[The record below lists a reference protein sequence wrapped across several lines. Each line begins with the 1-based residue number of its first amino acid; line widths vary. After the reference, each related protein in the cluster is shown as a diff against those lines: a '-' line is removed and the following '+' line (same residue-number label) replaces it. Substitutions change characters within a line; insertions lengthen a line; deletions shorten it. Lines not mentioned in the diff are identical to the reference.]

1 MADSNIIPDSSMVD
15 KPAEVIIKAIELLTA
30 YINAMENA
38 SDVEKKLAKE
48 LLSFAQGGGI
58 IDANVI
64 KKEYVE
70 RIKDGLIAKNI
81 PYAVFHTSADEV
93 TIWIKDSD
101 RDKYLAIQDAVMKTS
116 VDYAGFATPQAML
129 HEYTAENRPN
139 IHTLTVNDPAD
150 MEFLKT
156 KLFHNGASFGSVYNT
171 IILSPDTMLF
181 NENGK
186 DFERFRLEAALHA
199 TKKEIESKTFT
210 DEEKLAYTDFR
221 KLQGE
226 YDNACV
232 KNFVARAMN
241 GENVIMAPQNNL
253 QSAYLEAKDG
263 KITFHRWEKGEYQHE
278 EIHYNPE
285 KTSAENTAALE
296 AIIAQYGDE
305 IYSEVLYDPSIM
317 GDMIGKSEKDFAS
330 NPDLE
335 NKKNSAILPLDGI
348 SNNLSQHIEA
358 GKFRPKTP
366 ENLCEM
372 EQMSQDAKEILFD
385 INNYATKTVTMGPNY
400 ANLSNTNKAE
410 LKNEAIHTKW
420 NNAEK
425 KSTYTLENGKEIT
438 LTPKLKKTISQAIEY
453 YGCYDKT
460 HTPPLRSNSLFVEN
474 QKDNPK
480 ELIDRVEEV
489 NISKERS
496 DIDKDVETALN
507 KIIEKKKEIERIQKI
522 GAGRANGLNSIES
535 IKKDTGD
542 IMMSLP
548 TNAGK
553 AVRMAIGS
561 REGLAHFG
569 QPGNEGKAFRATVLA
584 KALQNVESES
594 EKAALMD
601 AFEKIESKYAILELS
616 NDLPERLKQAKAELK
631 EAQKDLC
638 KAGDSIKDK
647 SQLLKDELRDA
658 HRELGTKER
667 IEKEENIERDNPSYD
682 GDERDTSFE
691 ASEQ

>member
-1 MADSNIIPDSSMVD
+1 MSDTFIQADPEQV
-15 KPAEVIIKAIELLTA
+15 KELLRFPEKFFDFLIA
-30 YINAMENA
+30 QLNAMENK
-38 SDVEKKLAKE
+38 SDVEKKLMQE
-48 LLSFAQGGGI
+48 LLDFIKGGGVV
-58 IDANVI
+58 DANVI
-64 KKEYVE
+64 KKEYAE
-70 RIKDGLIAKNI
+70 RIKDGLIANNI
-81 PYAVFHTSADEV
+81 PFHIFNTSSNEV
-93 TIWIKDSD
+93 TVWVKDSD

-232 KNFVARAMN
+232 KNFVTRAMN

-263 KITFHRWEKGEYQHE
+263 KITFHRWEKGEYQDE

-285 KTSAENTAALE
+285 KTDVENKAALE
-296 AIIAQYGDE
+296 AIVSQYGDE
-305 IYSEVLYDPSIM
+305 IYSEVLYDADKIS
-317 GDMIGKSEKDFAS
+317 GMIGISEKELS
-330 NPDLE
+330 NNKALE
-335 NKKNSAILPLDGI
+335 EAKNRAILPLDGI
-348 SNNLSQHIEA
+348 SDNLSQHIEA

-372 EQMSQDAKEILFD
+372 EQISQDAKEILFD
-385 INNYATKTVTMGPNY
+385 MNNYATKTVTMGPNY

-410 LKNEAIHTKW
+410 LKNDAIHTKW

-438 LTPKLKKTISQAIEY
+438 LTPKLKKTIGQATEY

-474 QKDNPK
+474 QKDNQK

-489 NISKERS
+489 NISKEKS

-561 REGLAHFG
+561 REGLARFG

-584 KALQNVESES
+584 KALQSVESES
-594 EKAALMD
+594 EKAALTD
-601 AFEKIESKYAILELS
+601 AFEKIESKYTIMELS

-638 KAGDSIKDK
+638 EAGDSIKDK

-667 IEKEENIERDNPSYD
+667 IEKEENIERNNTSYD